1 LFVERQ
7 VGVSAQGRSLEL
19 WAIWGDAAPV
29 SMGILATNENIDKII
44 IPENFRNQMVG
55 AMLEILDEPFGGSPT
70 GVLTGAVLA
79 AGEITTL

>member
-1 LFVERQ
+1 
-7 VGVSAQGRSLEL
+7 
-19 WAIWGDAAPV
+19 
-29 SMGILATNENIDKII
+29 MGILATNENIDKII